1 MKSNAKRPTLQP
13 KLTSEQDPIAFNNML
28 REAWGHPP
36 FPEKATHPDTPF
48 SWPISAIP
56 IFSRAEL
63 NMSVVFQIG
72 CLEFNTR
79 EEKAPAHMATT
90 LIGSLLDGFAI
101 LAKADRLDKAWHQL
115 ALLDRILECAKD
127 SFDIVKAHPDSGS
140 EKKSFFMRRTEF
152 RIKLAGELLSQL
164 REILRCC

>member
-13 KLTSEQDPIAFNNML
+13 KLTPEQDPTAFNNML

-48 SWPISAIP
+48 SWPISTIAI
-56 IFSRAEL
+56 FNKAEL
-63 NMSVVFQIG
+63 NMNVAIQIS
-72 CLEFNTR
+72 CLGFDSR

-101 LAKADRLDKAWHQL
+101 LAKADRFDTAWHQL
-115 ALLDRILECAKD
+115 DLLDRILECAKD
-127 SFDIVKAHPDSGS
+127 SFDIVKKHPDSGS
-140 EKKSFFMRRTEF
+140 ERKAFFMRRMEF
-152 RIKLAGELLSQL
+152 RIKLAGDLLSQL
-164 REILRCC
+164 RGVLKCH